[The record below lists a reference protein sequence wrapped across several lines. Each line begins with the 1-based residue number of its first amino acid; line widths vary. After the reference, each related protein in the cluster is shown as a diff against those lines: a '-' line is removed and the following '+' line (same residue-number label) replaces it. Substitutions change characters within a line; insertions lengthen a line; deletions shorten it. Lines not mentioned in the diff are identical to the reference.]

1 MSRVESWL
9 ARLLCP
15 ENSVTMWFSAS
26 CGKWF
31 CWFFIVQQLAATL
44 RWPYCVAVSMIFWL
58 CQGKYREDQ
67 CIMKL
72 RVKWRHKV
80 TVQLENQELWLE
92 QHGHCMKPAL
102 REPLFIYP
110 LPARR
115 HNVNT
120 KHAKHHQT
128 LSLKQ
133 ASSSMCHHHTVFTE
147 TEPVFLVIINNS
159 SFHLGI
165 SS

>member
-1 MSRVESWL
+1 
-9 ARLLCP
+9 
-15 ENSVTMWFSAS
+15 
-26 CGKWF
+26 
-31 CWFFIVQQLAATL
+31 
-44 RWPYCVAVSMIFWL
+44 
-58 CQGKYREDQ
+58 
-67 CIMKL
+67 MKL

-120 KHAKHHQT
+120 KHAKQHQT
-128 LSLKQ
+128 LVKTGKFKHVPPSHSIHRDRTSLLSDYK
-133 ASSSMCHHHTVFTE
+133 
-147 TEPVFLVIINNS
+147 
-159 SFHLGI
+159 
-165 SS
+165 

>member
-1 MSRVESWL
+1 MSRKQCDNVIF
-9 ARLLCP
+9 LL
-15 ENSVTMWFSAS
+15 MWKTILLLLYCATAS
-26 CGKWF
+26 SYPKTAF
-31 CWFFIVQQLAATL
+31 
-44 RWPYCVAVSMIFWL
+44 CVAVSMIFWL
-58 CQGKYREDQ
+58 CQGKYREGQ
-67 CIMKL
+67 CTMKL

-159 SFHLGI
+159 SIHLGI
-165 SS
+165 SG

>member
-1 MSRVESWL
+1 
-9 ARLLCP
+9 
-15 ENSVTMWFSAS
+15 
-26 CGKWF
+26 
-31 CWFFIVQQLAATL
+31 
-44 RWPYCVAVSMIFWL
+44 
-58 CQGKYREDQ
+58 
-67 CIMKL
+67 MKL

-115 HNVNT
+115 QMLTQSMPNNT
-120 KHAKHHQT
+120 K

-133 ASSSMCHHHTVFTE
+133 ASSSMCPPSHSIHRDRTS
-147 TEPVFLVIINNS
+147 LLS
-159 SFHLGI
+159 DYK
-165 SS
+165 